1 MRAVTTAADVTVV
14 IPCFDHGR
22 FLEEAVQSALGQ
34 SAGEPRVIVV
44 DDGSTDEGT
53 MRALEGLPD
62 RVEVVRQANAGPAA
76 ARNAGIERTDS
87 PYLLMLD
94 ADDRLP
100 PDALAV
106 LLGALEADPEAGY
119 AYGTMRHFGTWSG
132 TVDFPPFDPFKLLY
146 RGIVGWIGL
155 LRRSVWEEVGGY
167 DAELGGMED
176 WNLTLAALERGWHGR
191 KVDAV
196 VLDYRKHDWSGVE
209 RDRARHRELYGRMRA
224 RHPDLYAR
232 EAELAQQSD
241 LGPGGRLFY
250 RTWWRH
256 RPLPA
261 RLERWLY
268 GRLLFRG
275 SEGER
280 SQ

>member
-1 MRAVTTAADVTVV
+1 MSRRDDVTVV
-14 IPCFDHGR
+14 IPCFNHGR
-22 FLEEAVQSALGQ
+22 FLGEAVSSALSQ
-34 SAGEPRVIVV
+34 TAGEPRIVVV
-44 DDGSTDEGT
+44 DDGSTDPDT
-53 MRALEGLPD
+53 LRALEELPD
-62 RVEVVRQANAGPAA
+62 EVEVLRQGNAGPAA
-76 ARNAGIERTDS
+76 ARNAGIRATDS

-100 PDALAV
+100 PDALEV
-106 LLGALEADPEAGY
+106 LLEALEADPRAGY
-119 AYGTMRHFGTWSG
+119 AYGTMRHFGDWSG
-132 TVDFPPFDPFKLLY
+132 EVDFPDFDPYRLLY

-155 LRRSVWEEVGGY
+155 LRRRTWEEVGGY
-167 DAELGGMED
+167 DTELGGMED
-176 WNLTLAALERGWHGR
+176 WNLTLAALEHGWHGR
-191 KVDAV
+191 KVDHV

-209 RDRARHRELYGRMRA
+209 RDRARHRELFKRMRA

-232 EAELAQQSD
+232 EAEFARESD
-241 LGPGGRLFY
+241 LGRGGRAFY
-250 RTWWRH
+250 RTWWRY

-275 SEGER
+275 RAGGDE